1 MIENILILSSEA
13 SIEYAEKKWNLKD
26 KKNFI
31 IPWTIE
37 AIDLLIEKKIPYT
50 IPSIAVEKLIPL
62 TEDLFINR
70 LKKFKELLNILD
82 IIVNRNLK
90 NKLNFE
96 ITYFTNLVYRIRH
109 LYYKYFDEIDILYY
123 IASLGSK
130 NIILFTSK
138 KNQNDSLPIKFLEK
152 IKDQNKY
159 DYKLDTIYLDNLAL
173 MKNKNFLQFNEFSLM
188 KNSTF
193 NSIFNYLKNNIKFTL
208 NKVPYR
214 LNIINII
221 FPRAFSKFKKNKNNI
236 LILLS
241 LGDEVPLIINE
252 LMKNKNNNIIFWENL
267 KPTYKFKEVIEIDNI
282 IQEIDE
288 NNDLKKI
295 STYKD
300 IDFFDYIKK
309 KMIYSNLNTGL
320 IKDLIENKINFE
332 KLHNEI
338 GISMV
343 ITSNEFPIF
352 EEIFNSC
359 EKLSIPRIDFLHGGS
374 VGFSHA
380 GPPLIEYFR
389 KGGDSHYK
397 FVYTNEII
405 NFQNKYKDIY
415 NVNQKHVSVGSSK
428 YRKIHNSSFLK
439 NKLDD
444 KLNILYVIGPINN
457 ANLFRKGLRDEIKY
471 IEFIN
476 NVIDIFKNNKSIN
489 LYIKIGY
496 NLQSR
501 IPNTIKKI
509 DSVENIHVIM
519 NKETAVSSFNSMDII
534 LLDSISTPLFEAAS
548 TNIPIILYSDDSSK
562 IGLSFKKELY
572 NRATVVEFEEDFYSL
587 LENLPEAT
595 KDSKSNLFNE
605 NLSKEFYNKYCN
617 PIDINENLYAIS
629 EINKI
634 LDSTYK

>member
-221 FPRAFSKFKKNKNNI
+221 FPRAFYKFKKNKNNI

-519 NKETAVSSFNSMDII
+519 NKETAVSSFNSLDII